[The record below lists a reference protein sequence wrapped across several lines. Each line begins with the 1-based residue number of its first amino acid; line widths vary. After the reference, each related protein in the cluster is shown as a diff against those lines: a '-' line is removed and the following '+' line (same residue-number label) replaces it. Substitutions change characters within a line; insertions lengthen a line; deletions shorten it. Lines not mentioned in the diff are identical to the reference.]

1 MRKVI
6 LIIICIL
13 NLASCTTMIPSTRGN
28 MLKAG
33 IYEEN
38 DSFLEISTKR
48 VNIPLGSLKLM
59 AECSL
64 GFKEIKEKNITK
76 YSMYTYI
83 YKEGWLFVQSVLIKI
98 DGEIFELVSNN
109 HISSLVTGPYVEETN
124 YYEIE
129 RKFIDKIAN
138 GKKIEI
144 RIYGKDHYIEP
155 EITRAGLSLIVQ
167 FNNKIAN

>member
-1 MRKVI
+1 
-6 LIIICIL
+6 
-13 NLASCTTMIPSTRGN
+13 MIPSTRGS

-33 IYEEN
+33 IYEEK

-48 VNIPLGSLKLM
+48 VNIPMGSFKLM

-64 GFKEIKEKNITK
+64 GFKEIKEKNSTK

-83 YKEGWLFVQSVLIKI
+83 YKEGWLFVQSILFKI
-98 DGEIFELVSNN
+98 DGEIFELISSN
-109 HISSLVTGPYVEETN
+109 HIRDVVTGPYVEETN
-124 YYEIE
+124 YYEIN

-138 GKKIEI
+138 CKKLEI

-155 EITRAGLSLIVQ
+155 EITRDGLSLIIQ
-167 FNNKIAN
+167 FNSKI